1 MMWPASKGDVPME
14 VEGRRLTMKKVPL
27 IEGEVVK
34 SDIAVSFLGDIDPD
48 TGLVTNR
55 KNNLY
60 GVTIK
65 NKVFAFPIGKGSTV
79 GSYVMYRLSKNR
91 CGPKAILNERSETI
105 VAVGAVISD
114 IPLLDDL
121 DLGPLRTGQKVQIR
135 GGTVRVMDPEDG
147 G

>member
-1 MMWPASKGDVPME
+1 ME

-65 NKVFAFPIGKGSTV
+65 NKVFAFPSGKGSTV
-79 GSYVMYRLSKNR
+79 GSYVMYRLAKNS

-105 VAVGAVISD
+105 VAVGAVISN

-121 DLGPLRTGQKVQIR
+121 DLRALRTGQKVQIR
-135 GGTVRVMDPEDG
+135 GGTVHVMDPEVDDH
-147 G
+147 